1 MIDSKT
7 TQPQKQFKILLV
19 GDTCL
24 DIYHYGTVERI
35 SPEAP
40 VPIFNFHHAV
50 QKNGMAANVK
60 ENLDNLGCI
69 VDCHYGLK
77 SSVKTRL
84 IDMKSNQH
92 LMRIDQDAISKPLKS
107 YNVGSTY
114 DAIVVSD
121 YNKGAVTY
129 ELIQDMRK
137 QFSGPIFVDTKKND
151 LAKLEGC
158 IVKINEKEYND
169 AISYCTDLVVTHGS
183 KPVTY
188 QDKEFPVPQVDV
200 FDVCGAGDT
209 FLATLVVKYLQV
221 KSIHRAIYYAINAST
236 VTVQKNGVY
245 APTWEEIN
253 AIDW

>member
-1 MIDSKT
+1 MTESQT
-7 TQPQKQFKILLV
+7 TQPQKQFKILLI

-24 DIYHYGTVERI
+24 DIYHYGTVDRI

-60 ENLDNLGCI
+60 ENLENLGCI
-69 VDCHYGLK
+69 VDSIYGLK

-107 YNVGSTY
+107 YNVGDTY
-114 DAIVVSD
+114 DAIVISD
-121 YNKGAVTY
+121 YNKGVVTY
-129 ELIQDMRK
+129 ELIQDIRN

-169 AISYCTDLVVTHGS
+169 AISYCTDMVVTLGAEG
-183 KPVTY
+183 VTY
-188 QDKEFPVPQVDV
+188 KEDRFFAPEVDV

-209 FLATLVVKYLQV
+209 FLAALTVGYLETGNMFG
-221 KSIHRAIYYAINAST
+221 AIRFAIRAST

-245 APTWEEIN
+245 APTWDEIN